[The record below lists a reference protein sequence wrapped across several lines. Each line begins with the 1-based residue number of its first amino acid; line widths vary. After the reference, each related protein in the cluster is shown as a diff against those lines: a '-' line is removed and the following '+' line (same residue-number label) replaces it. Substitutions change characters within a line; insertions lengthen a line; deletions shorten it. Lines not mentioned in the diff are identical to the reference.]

1 MSASP
6 RTVLGTV
13 LIMPLL
19 LLAALPA
26 VAVAVGQPR
35 AVPQP
40 DRARTT
46 GVDPVTGTAGI
57 RVDTDGGVVHVR
69 SGPTTDRRAMAA
81 LGDDSRVAVRCKV
94 WGERVTGTKRRTAY
108 WMRVGAGRYLSDA
121 FLDWPAARP
130 EVPWC
135 GTAPVDA
142 VTARVAAGGSV
153 LNLRR
158 EPGTAAGRLGTVDDG
173 SVLAVRCQAA
183 GQAVGGSGT
192 WLRVAGGR
200 YVAEAYVRWAPQRP
214 WLPWC
219 GQEPSRTPP
228 ASSREFVAEAE
239 GPARAA
245 ARAHGVPAS
254 VLVAQA
260 VYASDWGRAEP
271 ARRDHNLFGAL
282 CVPAAKPGAL
292 GCREYGATALR
303 AYRSPADSFAD
314 QARVLA
320 AEPRNAT
327 ALTHAADP
335 ERFVRDLQAAGYA
348 GGARYADRLVD
359 LIRRYDLRRL
369 DTAG

>member
-1 MSASP
+1 
-6 RTVLGTV
+6 
-13 LIMPLL
+13 MPLL

-26 VAVAVGQPR
+26 VAVATGRPR
-35 AVPQP
+35 TVVPP
-40 DRARTT
+40 DLARAT

-69 SGPTTDRRAMAA
+69 SGPATDRRVSAA

-135 GTAPVDA
+135 GNAPVDA

-158 EPGTAAGRLGTVDDG
+158 EPGTGTGRLGTVDDG

-228 ASSREFVAEAE
+228 ASSREFLAQAA

-271 ARRDHNLFGAL
+271 ARRDHNLFGTL
-282 CVPAAKPGAL
+282 CVPAAQPGAL

-303 AYRSPADSFAD
+303 AYRGPADSFAD
-314 QARVLA
+314 QARMLA

-348 GGARYADRLVD
+348 GGAHYADRLVD

-369 DTAG
+369 DAAG